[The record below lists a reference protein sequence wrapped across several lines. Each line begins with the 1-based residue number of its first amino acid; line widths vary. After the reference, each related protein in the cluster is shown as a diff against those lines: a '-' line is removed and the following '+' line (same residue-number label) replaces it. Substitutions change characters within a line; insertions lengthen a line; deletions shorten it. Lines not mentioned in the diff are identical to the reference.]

1 MKYYVTVNVKG
12 RVVVEIDA
20 SCVKEAEA
28 NVNNV
33 VSQINFGE
41 LQCVDWEPIGAEN
54 EAGEYE
60 EL

>member
-20 SCVKEAEA
+20 SCIKEAEA

-33 VSQINFGE
+33 VSQVNFGE
-41 LQCVDWEPIGAEN
+41 LQCVDWEAIGVEN